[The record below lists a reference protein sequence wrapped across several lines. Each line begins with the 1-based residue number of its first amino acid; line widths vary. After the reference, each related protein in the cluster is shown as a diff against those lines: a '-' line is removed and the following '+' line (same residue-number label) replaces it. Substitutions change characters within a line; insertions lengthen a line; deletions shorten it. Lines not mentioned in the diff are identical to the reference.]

1 MWETWQIDYIGPFC
15 KSESKQYV
23 LVGVE
28 VVSGLLQAE
37 SFPRATGE
45 NTIKAL
51 KKWFSILPKP
61 NSIQSD
67 NGSHFTSGVV
77 QEWAREEDIHWIF
90 HTPYYPQANGI
101 VERSNGLLKKY
112 LTPEKLNWSSCTSD
126 AVRRV
131 NDHWGINGCP

>member
-51 KKWFSILPKP
+51 K
-61 NSIQSD
+61 
-67 NGSHFTSGVV
+67 
-77 QEWAREEDIHWIF
+77 
-90 HTPYYPQANGI
+90 
-101 VERSNGLLKKY
+101 NGLAFFQNPIPSNQ
-112 LTPEKLNWSSCTSD
+112 TMAPISPP
-126 AVRRV
+126 
-131 NDHWGINGCP
+131 G